1 MVSKKRKLDARC
13 ETERYSGQTSTSMSS
28 SEQRLSSN
36 TDVIESIS
44 TRTQGLPR
52 IQFYYERDNQT
63 MEIIV
68 PAAGLSTRFPGMK
81 PKYLLFDYKGDLML
95 KNAVKPY
102 LGKYNITIGILR
114 EHDEQF
120 NAYEY
125 ITKEIPEINVVIL
138 NERTKGPADTVYQII
153 EAAGIEGDKEILIK
167 DCDNFFDHEYAK
179 GNYICVSNIAEHEV
193 LKKLSSKSFVISND
207 QGIVT
212 NIIEKDVVSDTFC
225 VGAYKFESAKLFKET
240 FRKLS
245 ENIPE
250 VFVSHVIQWL
260 LMNNHIFVEK
270 PVSNYIDVG
279 TAQDWFEFNN
289 KPVIFCDID
298 GTIIESQ
305 GRVGGNSFYSPV
317 KPMAKT
323 VERLL
328 QLQKKGA
335 QFVFTTARPKEIERQ
350 THNLLT
356 SLGFRNYELVIGLQ
370 NSARILINDFND
382 ANPYPRATAINVE
395 RDKDEV
401 WKYL

>member
-1 MVSKKRKLDARC
+1 
-13 ETERYSGQTSTSMSS
+13 
-28 SEQRLSSN
+28 
-36 TDVIESIS
+36 
-44 TRTQGLPR
+44 
-52 IQFYYERDNQT
+52 

-298 GTIIESQ
+298 GTIIKAQ
-305 GRVGGNSFYSPV
+305 GRYGENNYNDEPIIL
-317 KPMAKT
+317 KEN
-323 VERLL
+323 VERLQEL
-328 QLQKKGA
+328 YKSGA
-335 QFVFTTARPKEIERQ
+335 QIIFTTARCVTHEEQ
-350 THNLLT
+350 TRRVL
-356 SLGFRNYELVIGLQ
+356 SKLGFSACRLIMGLN
-370 NSARILINDFND
+370 NSHRILINDYNT
-382 ANPYPRATAINVE
+382 ANPFPRAEAINIK
-395 RDKDEV
+395 RDSDNLKDF
-401 WKYL
+401 L